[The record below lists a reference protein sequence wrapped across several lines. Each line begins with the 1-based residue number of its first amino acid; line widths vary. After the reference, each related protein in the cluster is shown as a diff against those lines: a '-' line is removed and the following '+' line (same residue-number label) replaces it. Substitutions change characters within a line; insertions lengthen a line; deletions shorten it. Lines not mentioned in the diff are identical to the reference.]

1 MKDEEAKK
9 LLEQHA
15 DALNIL
21 LKKKGF
27 GDMATEARKALGEA
41 KDQRK
46 IIKKT
51 LAQKIK
57 ELPVVQ
63 KFAEL
68 GTAGTVAIGSAGVVQ
83 TELAVDQTEVF
94 IAEIANDIVEERFE
108 VPAFFNEHIDFYQLN
123 EWGQS
128 VIIEKVEEAKT
139 FVSELEQQT
148 QSPNEKANQIHQES
162 TQESSK
168 SERAKGETPSGDTED
183 KKPTNQSDSPEEK
196 DSKEEGNKNDQ
207 KDSQK
212 PEESSQ
218 KENKPEQIGEET
230 KGRRES
236 SGKDIDELPI
246 IETPIDNLDD
256 EITPHRDVSPV
267 Q

>member
-1 MKDEEAKK
+1 MKDDEAKK

-27 GDMATEARKALGEA
+27 GDMSSEAKKALSEA
-41 KDQRK
+41 KGSRK
-46 IIKKT
+46 LIKKT
-51 LAQKIK
+51 IAQKFK

-83 TELAVDQTEVF
+83 TELAVDQTEIF

-108 VPAFFNEHIDFYQLN
+108 VPAFFDEHIDFYQLN

-139 FVSELEQQT
+139 FVSKLETQT

-168 SERAKGETPSGDTED
+168 SEGAKEETPSGDTENKKPDNQPNSPED
-183 KKPTNQSDSPEEK
+183 KKGSEEGSEKGNEGGQDSEEGGQEESEPEEV
-196 DSKEEGNKNDQ
+196 E
-207 KDSQK
+207 
-212 PEESSQ
+212 EESKARRS
-218 KENKPEQIGEET
+218 EPEGI
-230 KGRRES
+230 
-236 SGKDIDELPI
+236 IDELPI
-246 IETPIDNLDD
+246 IETPIDTGDD
-256 EITPHRDVSPV
+256 DIKPHRNVSPV

>member
-1 MKDEEAKK
+1 MKDDEAKK

-27 GDMATEARKALGEA
+27 GDMAGEARKALSEA

-63 KFAEL
+63 KFGEL

-83 TELAVDQTEVF
+83 TELAVDQTEIF

-108 VPAFFNEHIDFYQLN
+108 VPAFLDDHIDFYHLN
-123 EWGQS
+123 DWGQS

-139 FVSELEQQT
+139 FVSELEKQT
-148 QSPNEKANQIHQES
+148 QSPNEKANQIHQEV
-162 TQESSK
+162 
-168 SERAKGETPSGDTED
+168 
-183 KKPTNQSDSPEEK
+183 
-196 DSKEEGNKNDQ
+196 
-207 KDSQK
+207 
-212 PEESSQ
+212 
-218 KENKPEQIGEET
+218 
-230 KGRRES
+230 RRS
-236 SGKDIDELPI
+236 
-246 IETPIDNLDD
+246 
-256 EITPHRDVSPV
+256 
-267 Q
+267 